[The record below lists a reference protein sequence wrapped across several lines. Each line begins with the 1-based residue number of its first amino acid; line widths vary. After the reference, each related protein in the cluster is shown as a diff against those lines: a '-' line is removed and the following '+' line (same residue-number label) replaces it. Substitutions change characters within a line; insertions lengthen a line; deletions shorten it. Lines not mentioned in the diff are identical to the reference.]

1 MELDKIS
8 NPLFSKTVKTGAGNR
23 ANTPDFY
30 DTLKMQFQAS
40 LSGLGPSG
48 IDGVLQ
54 PVRDQGPSNQ
64 LPQISSLI

>member
-8 NPLFSKTVKTGAGNR
+8 GSLFSKTAKTGAGNR

-30 DTLKMQFQAS
+30 DTLKLQFQAS
-40 LSGLGPSG
+40 LSGLGPSP

-54 PVRDQGPSNQ
+54 PIRDPGQANQ